1 MSSGQEF
8 LAGVVADWYIKIYN
22 SFYAPNNDYGTLK
35 LYSNAIGDTF
45 EHNQTAYKMYLIV
58 RAIAFG
64 ILTVYFLINLSEK
77 VSEDNFSTPQLF
89 SSLLKYVVGYMIA
102 IVSFDAVKG
111 IFFLGDSLIDL
122 LKSTSTVSPIP
133 PFYKYPL
140 EYSLVKAGN
149 ADGSFSLLWYLFK
162 AVLPL
167 ILCLLYDIVLIY
179 MILSRIIKI
188 CVSAAMSPIAVADV
202 FDSVKHSEGIKF
214 FKKIFAMSLQCC
226 MILVISV
233 LMTNITNY
241 MVQDLS
247 DTRTALTQ
255 NATDAAQ
262 KITDAR
268 NYKIKDK
275 FLGNVFSSKERK
287 EVIKKY
293 TTKKKVNDANAF
305 KKIAETYADDKA
317 PALLKSFYTE
327 DYSIPINFL
336 NAVIPASATAYFT
349 LIAMMAIKM
358 ALIRKSN
365 ALCNTILGV

>member
-1 MSSGQEF
+1 MSSGQNF

-45 EHNQTAYKMYLIV
+45 TQNQTAYKMYLVV

-77 VSEDNFSTPQLF
+77 VTEDNFSTPQLF
-89 SSLLKYVVGYMIA
+89 SSLLKYVAGYMIA
-102 IVSFDAVKG
+102 ILSFDAVKW
-111 IFFLGDSLIDL
+111 IFFFGDSLIDL
-122 LKSTSTVSPIP
+122 LKTTSTVSPIP
-133 PFYKYPL
+133 TFYKYPL
-140 EYSLVKAGN
+140 EYSLVKAGK
-149 ADGSFSLLWYLFK
+149 ADSSFSLIGYLFK
-162 AVLPL
+162 AILPL
-167 ILCLLYDIVLIY
+167 GLCVLYDIVLIY

-202 FDSVKHSEGIKF
+202 FDSVKRSDGIKF
-214 FKKIFAMSLQCC
+214 FKRIFAMTLQCS

-241 MVQDLS
+241 MVQDQTE
-247 DTRTALTQ
+247 TRTSTTQ
-255 NATDAAQ
+255 SASDAAQ

-268 NYKIKDK
+268 NYKIN
-275 FLGNVFSSKERK
+275 GNAFSDFFSSKERK
-287 EVIKKY
+287 DIISQY
-293 TTKKKVNDANAF
+293 TTKKKVNDSNAF
-305 KKIAETYADDKA
+305 KKIAETYTDDKA

-327 DYSIPINFL
+327 DYSIPVGFL
-336 NAVIPASATAYFT
+336 DSVIPQSTVAYFT

-358 ALIRKSN
+358 ALIRTSN